1 MHHVLKVEAHGL
13 IEKDSLILFLL
24 EVASTNLNVEVE
36 QEDGIVEEENDQHE
50 NDTTSKTHLGQS
62 SDSMADTF
70 ER

>member
-1 MHHVLKVEAHGL
+1 M
-13 IEKDSLILFLL
+13 ILSLL

-36 QEDGIVEEENDQHE
+36 QEDGVVEEENNQHE
-50 NDTTSKTHLGQS
+50 DDPASKTHLGQS